1 MIKEAG
7 KMTLTFNREIYGAL
21 LVKYQP
27 KVIMTETEN
36 EEAIALAQ
44 ELEHLLIRTPEEEA
58 LLDLLVTLIEKF
70 ENEHYPIPQ
79 GTPHSILRHLME
91 ENHLKQDDLV
101 SVIGSREIVSE
112 ILHGKRDISQD
123 QASALAKF
131 FNVDVELL
139 S

>member
-1 MIKEAG
+1 
-7 KMTLTFNREIYGAL
+7 MTLTFNREIYGAL

-44 ELEHLLIRTPEEEA
+44 ELEHRLIRTPEEEV
-58 LLDLLVTLIEKF
+58 LLDLLVTLIERF

-101 SVIGSREIVSE
+101 SVIGSKEMVSE
-112 ILHGKRDISQD
+112 VVHGKRELSKD
-123 QASALAKF
+123 QANALAKF

>member
-1 MIKEAG
+1 
-7 KMTLTFNREIYGAL
+7 MTLTFNRKIYGAL

-44 ELEHLLIRTPEEEA
+44 ELEHRLIRTPEEEA

-70 ENEHYPIPQ
+70 ENEHYPIPK

-112 ILHGKRDISQD
+112 VVHGQRYLSKE
-123 QASALAKF
+123 QANALAKF